1 MKKKILRLSLAI
13 LFFGSIS
20 APTFVMADTHV
31 NLITIVDHN
40 KDNDKTKA
48 KAKNSHS
55 KECAKKTECCSAE
68 KAKNCN
74 AEKEKCCDAQKKGDK
89 K

>member
-1 MKKKILRLSLAI
+1 MKKKILGLSLAI

-20 APTFVMADTHV
+20 APTFAMADTHANV
-31 NLITIVDHN
+31 ITIVDNN

-48 KAKNSHS
+48 KAKKSNA
-55 KECAKKTECCSAE
+55 KECAAKSECCSHKKAECCDGE
-68 KAKNCN
+68 KAKNCD
-74 AEKEKCCDAQKKGDK
+74 AEKKGDK